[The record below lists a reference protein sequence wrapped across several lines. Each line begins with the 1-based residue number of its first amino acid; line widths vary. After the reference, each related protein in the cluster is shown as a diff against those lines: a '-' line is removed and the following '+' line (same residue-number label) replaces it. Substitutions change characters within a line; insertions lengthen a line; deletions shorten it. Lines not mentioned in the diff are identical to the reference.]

1 MSPEKELEEVIHDDS
16 SSERA
21 MSVSSESTSESD
33 STTTVT
39 KAELYDKLAR
49 QKHENKELRKQ
60 IQTLT
65 EQNNTQTHE
74 IHELKKQ
81 IIDMQ
86 LTLKAADANTRKL
99 HTKIDKLL
107 EQQTKDTTQKPS
119 NLPPSSSSRADNTR
133 KHKHDFSSDDDTPK
147 PKKPDTNKNRTL
159 QTPTPKTSANNAT
172 QNATRPQ
179 TPSAQTATPPTDKT
193 PQVPPVILRKQ
204 DRWMEVQKLL
214 TTQHI
219 RYTKAKLI
227 NDGVAIYPCSPQDHR
242 ALTRT
247 LTDKGEEYHTFTLS
261 EERTLRVVI
270 RGIPAGITPSEVQ
283 LDLEQQGFP
292 GAIVHRM
299 AGRQNRQEMPLVL
312 VQAQADQESILQVTR
327 CCSLVVRVERQR
339 KQQVATQ
346 CHRCQRFGHGQ
357 SRCTAAP
364 KCVKCGENH
373 STHECKKTRDTPARC
388 ANCAGPHPASYLGC
402 PKYPKSKQTKTPV
415 KTHTPTPTQT
425 AANTQPT
432 PAPTPGTSY
441 ADMTKKDTTT
451 NTS

>member
-1 MSPEKELEEVIHDDS
+1 MSPEKELEEVSHDDS

-39 KAELYDKLAR
+39 KAELYD
-49 QKHENKELRKQ
+49 N
-60 IQTLT
+60 
-65 EQNNTQTHE
+65 
-74 IHELKKQ
+74 
-81 IIDMQ
+81 
-86 LTLKAADANTRKL
+86 
-99 HTKIDKLL
+99 
-107 EQQTKDTTQKPS
+107 
-119 NLPPSSSSRADNTR
+119 
-133 KHKHDFSSDDDTPK
+133 DDDTPK

-441 ADMTKKDTTT
+441 ADMTKKTPPQTRPNKPTNNNKNTPSPNTTLQQSSAAALIDAT
-451 NTS
+451 ARLQDFCAQLTAMVSNMQKLFG